1 MRFRG
6 FLATL
11 ALVVPSLVPT
21 SGFSKPK
28 EIRLKAS
35 SNWLVNW
42 ADHSCVLAR
51 KFGPATSPVLLNM
64 RAYEPG
70 YSLEMIIAGKEISAF
85 QKSKTFT
92 ISYGSGEPIPVS
104 RHQAGTSGDF
114 GPSVVFGGVM
124 KSRIAD
130 ERAEADDSL
139 RPFPDIPFEKQLN
152 HISLANSFKT
162 VVLETGPMA
171 KAFDTLR
178 QCTDN
183 LVKQWGLDPAIQAAL
198 TRKVKARNIPEWARQ
213 IQASFPSELLMQNK
227 QARVNVLV
235 VVDELGMPADCD
247 AWQAFDNTDFKV
259 RACGIILRNARFNP
273 ALDKDGRP
281 TRSYYAT
288 VIVYTS

>member
-6 FLATL
+6 FLATF
-11 ALVVPSLVPT
+11 ALLVPSLVPT
-21 SGFSKPK
+21 PGLGKPK

-51 KFGPATSPVLLNM
+51 KFGPATSPVLLTM

-70 YSLEMIIAGKEISAF
+70 YSLEMIIAGKDISSF
-85 QKSKTFT
+85 RDSKTFT
-92 ISYGSGEPIPVS
+92 ISYGSGEPIPIS

-114 GPSVVFGGVM
+114 GPSIVFSGEM

-130 ERAEADDSL
+130 KRADPDES
-139 RPFPDIPFEKQLN
+139 RGPFPDIPFEKQLDRV
-152 HISLANSFKT
+152 SLVNSYKT

-171 KAFDTLR
+171 KALDTLR

-183 LVKQWGLDPAIQAAL
+183 LVKQWGLDPVIQAGL
-198 TRKVKARNIPEWARQ
+198 TRSAASSNFPEWARQ
-213 IQASFPSELLMQNK
+213 IQVSFPPELLMQNK
-227 QARVNVLV
+227 EARVNVLV
-235 VVDELGMPADCD
+235 VVDEAGQPVDCD
-247 AWQAFDNTDFKV
+247 TWQTFDNTDFKA
-259 RACGIILRNARFNP
+259 RACRVILRNARFNP

-281 TRSYYAT
+281 TRSYYTT
-288 VIVYTS
+288 VIVYKS